1 VAEPRNI
8 RGVTTESEERKLK
21 EEGINLLK
29 IPMPA
34 KSVKTN

>member
-1 VAEPRNI
+1 
-8 RGVTTESEERKLK
+8 VTTESEEKKLQ

-34 KSVKTN
+34 KSEKTN